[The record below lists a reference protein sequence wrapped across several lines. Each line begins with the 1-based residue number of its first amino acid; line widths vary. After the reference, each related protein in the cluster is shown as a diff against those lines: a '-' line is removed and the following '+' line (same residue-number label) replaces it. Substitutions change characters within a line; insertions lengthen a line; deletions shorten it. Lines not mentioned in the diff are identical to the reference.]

1 MSGSADVVEMLIGSG
16 ASVHCRDGDG
26 IMPLDHAASA
36 GDQRIML
43 KLLAAGA
50 ELTAVAK
57 ARIHNLIWSYVQK
70 GIHLDDVWKSIR
82 GRYHSLTHSLTQS
95 SNHYLTHTLS
105 YSLTFTHSF

>member
-50 ELTAVAK
+50 ELTPVARS
-57 ARIHNLIWSYVQK
+57 RIHALIWSYVQK
-70 GIHLDDVWKSIR
+70 GIHLDDVWKSIKGQR
-82 GRYHSLTHSLTQS
+82 FSIYKSEENAEVFCTAVYETDVFKE
-95 SNHYLTHTLS
+95 TKE
-105 YSLTFTHSF
+105 